1 MSNHLAIAT
10 VTATLQRLLQ
20 QSVQNSVEGARV
32 ISARPEAQGG
42 SIPETGI
49 CLYLYHL
56 RRNDAY
62 GNADTPGRQRR
73 ADIARRNQ
81 LAIDLYYVLSFYG
94 HDSAL
99 EPHRL
104 LGSTLQLFEDRSML
118 SRDMIRETLAD
129 PTYDFLADSDLGDQL
144 EMMWF
149 ELLPLSTDELSKIWS
164 VFFQTPHALSVCYKV
179 TVVMIEG
186 QEPGRRALPVRDRR
200 LGLVPFNQQPMVEQV
215 IAATGRYDPI
225 LSNSMIRIHGRA
237 LSASIVQVRVAGV
250 EVRPVQV
257 TDTDILLPLNTV
269 PPDALK
275 IGVQSLQVIHS
286 QVQRRGAE
294 QRQPV
299 RTTQGNGMRR
309 NDLQRNGT
317 VLSSSSIN
325 SPTGDRTQNAHNQ
338 GNHDQSDRNQ
348 GDRSLLNMDTIYRGV
363 ESNVTPFIV
372 RPTIQR
378 LQVNQTPGLDDDPR
392 SAIFEV
398 TTDLPVQVGQ
408 RTLLCLNERSIDQP
422 QAYVFEGDR
431 LHDASPTLIFR
442 TQGLK
447 PGEYLIRLQV
457 DGAESVLQV
466 DQNPQSPTFEQYIG
480 PSCTIS

>member
-32 ISARPEAQGG
+32 ISARPDAQGG
-42 SIPETGI
+42 NIPETGI
-49 CLYLYHL
+49 ALYLYHL

-73 ADIARRNQ
+73 AEIARRNQ
-81 LAIDLYYVLSFYG
+81 LAIDLYYLMSFYG
-94 HDSAL
+94 HESAL

-118 SRDMIRETLAD
+118 SHSMIRETLAD
-129 PTYDFLADSDLGDQL
+129 PAYDFLADSDLGDQL

-186 QEPGRRALPVRDRR
+186 QEPGQRALPVRDRR
-200 LGLVPFNQQPMVEQV
+200 LGLVPFSQQPTLEQV
-215 IAATGRYDPI
+215 VAATGRYDPI

-237 LSASIVQVRVAGV
+237 LASSMVLVRVAGV
-250 EVRPVQV
+250 EVRPSQV
-257 TDTDILLPLNTV
+257 TDTDVLLSLSAVSSGT
-269 PPDALK
+269 LK
-275 IGVQSLQVIHS
+275 IGVQTLQVIHPKP
-286 QVQRRGAE
+286 QRRGSELQSPA
-294 QRQPV
+294 RIS
-299 RTTQGNGMRR
+299 QGNGARGRR
-309 NDLQRNGT
+309 ILGNGAVGDGEVGNGRGDSN
-317 VLSSSSIN
+317 VL
-325 SPTGDRTQNAHNQ
+325 T
-338 GNHDQSDRNQ
+338 
-348 GDRSLLNMDTIYRGV
+348 LDTIYRGV
-363 ESNVTPFIV
+363 ESNVIPFIV

-378 LQVNQTPGLDDDPR
+378 LQVNQAPGLDDDPR
-392 SAIFEV
+392 SAIFEI

-408 RTLLCLNERSIDQP
+408 RALLCLNERSIDQP
-422 QAYVFEGDR
+422 KAYVFESDR
-431 LHDASPTLIFR
+431 LQDPSTTVTFR
-442 TQGLK
+442 THGLK
-447 PGEYLIRLQV
+447 PGDYLVRLQI

-466 DQNPQSPTFEQYIG
+466 DQNPQSSTFEQYIG
-480 PSCTIS
+480 PSYTIS